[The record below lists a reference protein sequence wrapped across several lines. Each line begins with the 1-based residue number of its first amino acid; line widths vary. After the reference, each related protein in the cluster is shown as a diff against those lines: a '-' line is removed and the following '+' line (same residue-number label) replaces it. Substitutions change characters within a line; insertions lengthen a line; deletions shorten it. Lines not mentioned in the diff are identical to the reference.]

1 MTHIKLVKPLPI
13 LVAVASG
20 AGLIAVSV
28 LFLANASPY
37 VTIKEAKATDR
48 ASVHLAGDIMKETLD
63 FLPTQG
69 YVRFVIKD
77 EHSDTIPVIYRGAP
91 PANMG
96 DATQAVAIGSVQKGV
111 FEANKLLLKCPSKY
125 ESDTSPKTT
134 TARA

>member
-1 MTHIKLVKPLPI
+1 MT
-13 LVAVASG
+13 
-20 AGLIAVSV
+20 

-37 VTIKEAKATDR
+37 VSVKEAKESKR

-63 FLPTQG
+63 FLPSQG
-69 YVRFVIKD
+69 FVRFVIKD

-125 ESDTSPKTT
+125 ESDPSP
-134 TARA
+134 APGSGRA